1 MNLLCFPGASLVKNT
16 NLSHDS
22 VFSIVHSFALYSS
35 KFVGEFQ
42 LQLEG
47 EQELV
52 HFTVRTLKVGKLKKG
67 WKVQRKFAQVRWRAT
82 SRRVTQLVY
91 TEWGEE
97 GPMARESFL
106 AFLRQAELTDYDF
119 LFFFKILKI

>member
-1 MNLLCFPGASLVKNT
+1 MNLLCFPGANLVKNT

-22 VFSIVHSFALYSS
+22 VFLIVHSFALYSS

-52 HFTVRTLKVGKLKKG
+52 HFTVRTLKVGKLKKKKG
-67 WKVQRKFAQVRWRAT
+67 WKVGKLKKRLESPTKVCPGSLASDQP
-82 SRRVTQLVY
+82 
-91 TEWGEE
+91 E
-97 GPMARESFL
+97 GDPAGL
-106 AFLRQAELTDYDF
+106 H
-119 LFFFKILKI
+119 

>member
-1 MNLLCFPGASLVKNT
+1 MNLLCFPGANLVKNT

-22 VFSIVHSFALYSS
+22 VFLIVHSIALYSS

-52 HFTVRTLKVGKLKKG
+52 HFTVRTLKVGKLKKRLESPT
-67 WKVQRKFAQVRWRAT
+67 KVCPGSLESDQP
-82 SRRVTQLVY
+82 
-91 TEWGEE
+91 E
-97 GPMARESFL
+97 GDPVGVH
-106 AFLRQAELTDYDF
+106 
-119 LFFFKILKI
+119 